1 MLSALNNLSIGRK
14 VAFSF
19 GLVVAIVIGLGLFA
33 IQRLGGLEASAIV
46 LRDNR
51 LPSIQQL
58 TRVAVLAERHRA
70 NLSSVVMAG
79 TDSERAIAVAAADKT
94 GQDLK
99 AAWAAY
105 APQVDPGE

>member
-1 MLSALNNLSIGRK
+1 MLSYLNNLSIGRK

-33 IQRLGGLEASAIV
+33 VQRLGEVNATAAA

-51 LPSIQQL
+51 LPSVQL
-58 TRVAVLAERHRA
+58 LGKVAVLAERHRA
-70 NLSSVVMAG
+70 NLGSVVMAG
-79 TDSERAIAVAAADKT
+79 TDGERAAAVAAADKT
-94 GQDLK
+94 GQELK

-105 APQVDPGE
+105 APMI